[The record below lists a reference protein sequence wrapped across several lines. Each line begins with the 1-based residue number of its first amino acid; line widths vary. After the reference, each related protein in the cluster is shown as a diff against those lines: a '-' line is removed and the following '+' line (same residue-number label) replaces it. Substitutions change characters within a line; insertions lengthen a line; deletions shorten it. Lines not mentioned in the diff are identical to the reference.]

1 VTTTDTRTWTLT
13 DIAAELGLAHSTL
26 SSYHARGQMPPPTGK
41 LGRTPYWVGP
51 DIEPWI
57 ASRPAR
63 VVREVPR
70 APVYRVEL
78 RNPIDGNLTDGL
90 WRPLR
95 TAADDDAPR
104 EWDTK
109 GAADRARQ
117 RYAKANGYEPTHLR
131 TREVVR

>member
-1 VTTTDTRTWTLT
+1 MTTTDTRTWTLT

-63 VVREVPR
+63 VIPEPPKVVV
-70 APVYRVEL
+70 VYRVE
-78 RNPIDGNLTDGL
+78 RWDRATISWVPLTKSFK
-90 WRPLR
+90 
-95 TAADDDAPR
+95 DDSPA
-104 EWDTK
+104 EWTTK
-109 GAADRARQ
+109 GAADRSRQ
-117 RYAKANGYEPTHLR
+117 RYVKREGLPRTALR
-131 TREVVR
+131 TREVTQ